1 MKLTVDKVEM
11 PRGAGDFIV
20 GDLLTQNS
28 LSYYTDEDGDEL
40 DPIDLNKIILMKST
54 VI

>member
-1 MKLTVDKVEM
+1 MKLTVDEVEL

-28 LSYYTDEDGDEL
+28 LSYYTDEDDDEL
-40 DPIDLNKIILMKST
+40 DPVDLYKIF
-54 VI
+54 